1 MRSRTVAMM
10 ILATVLSVALCS
22 ASEPLSRDQE
32 LLNQGKVLMFD
43 RKWDEARMVFQQ
55 LVQQFP
61 SSAFAPQA
69 VYFQARCL
77 QFQGKPEAALQG
89 YEAFLQKYP
98 GDPAL
103 AGEANTSMVELA
115 ALLFERGNPT
125 FKDRLVKALSDPNK
139 DVRYFA
145 AIRVAGLKDRYLD
158 SMAAPVLGDIVKRE
172 SERDLVDRARIA
184 LLRISPKSFETQVEE
199 LPKQVERKG
208 EKTVP
213 RTTSSTE
220 GRMFHVLVYRQGMSE
235 PAVELNLP
243 LSLAELALAALDES
257 AKAEIRRK
265 GFDLDNVWE
274 SLKRLGPT
282 NILTIRDQ
290 GKIIKLW
297 IE

>member
-1 MRSRTVAMM
+1 MRSRTVASM
-10 ILATVLSVALCS
+10 ILALLLGVVLGG
-22 ASEPLSRDQE
+22 ASEPLGRDQE

-43 RKWDEARMVFQQ
+43 RKWDEARLVFQQ
-55 LVQQFP
+55 LVQQHP

-77 QFQGKPEAALQG
+77 QFQGKAENALQG

-98 GDPAL
+98 GDPVL
-103 AGEANTSMVELA
+103 TGEARSSMVELA
-115 ALLFERGNPT
+115 ALLFERGNLAYR
-125 FKDRLVKALSDPNK
+125 DRLVKALSDPNK

-158 SMAAPVLGDIVKRE
+158 SMAMPVLGDIVKRE
-172 SERDLVDRARIA
+172 SERELVDRARIA
-184 LLRISPKSFETQVEE
+184 LLRISPRALETRVEE
-199 LPKQVERKG
+199 TPKAVERRREHPTPKPASAS
-208 EKTVP
+208 E
-213 RTTSSTE
+213 S
-220 GRMFHVLVYRQGMSE
+220 RMFHVRVYKDGMSE

-243 LSLAELALAALDES
+243 LSLAELAVAALDES

-290 GKIIKLW
+290 GSTIKLW